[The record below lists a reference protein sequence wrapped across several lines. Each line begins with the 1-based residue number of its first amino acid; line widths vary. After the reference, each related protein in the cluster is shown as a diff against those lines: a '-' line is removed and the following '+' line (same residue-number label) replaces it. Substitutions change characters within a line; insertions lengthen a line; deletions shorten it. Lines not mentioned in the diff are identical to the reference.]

1 MLGNELPSPE
11 RQLTVESVESELK
24 VNFSSV

>member
-11 RQLTVESVESELK
+11 RQLSVESVESELN
-24 VNFSSV
+24 VNVFLR